1 MTLSSENE
9 SGNWQ
14 ALRLRLENRT
24 ARVAVMGLGYV
35 GLPLALALAEA
46 GYAVTGIDPD
56 AAKCAAV
63 NRGESYVGDVPTEA
77 LAAQV
82 RAGRLR
88 ADPTPAPLADADVV
102 IICVPTPLS
111 KSKDPDI
118 SYILRAADSLG
129 EAMHAGML
137 VVLESTTYPGTTEEI
152 LLPRVGHNGFV
163 VGQDVFVAFSPER
176 VDPGNKT
183 YTIRNTPKVVGGVTP
198 ACLDLALALYGA
210 IVERTVPVSS
220 PAAAEMVKI
229 IENTYRAVNI
239 GLVNEMA
246 QICHR
251 IGLDIW
257 EVIGAASTKPFGFA
271 PFYPGPGLGGHCI
284 PIDPLY
290 LTWKMRS
297 LSVQTRFIE
306 LADVINAEM
315 PRYVVQR
322 VQDAL
327 NDDARALRGSRVLVL
342 GVAYKPDVADLR
354 ESPALTVIES
364 LQNHGALVSFHD
376 PYIERLELPAGGALE
391 CVALTDDALE
401 AADCVL
407 IHTAHSAY
415 DWQHVAA
422 RARMIFDT
430 RNAIDAVTRHGR
442 ARIYRL

>member
-1 MTLSSENE
+1 MSHTIS
-9 SGNWQ
+9 Q
-14 ALRLRLENRT
+14 TDHQRALRQRIDART
-24 ARVAVMGLGYV
+24 ASVCVMGLGYV

-46 GYAVTGIDPD
+46 GFAVTGIDPD
-56 AAKCAAV
+56 THKCAAV
-63 NRGESYVGDVPTEA
+63 NEGASYIGDVSDA
-77 LAAQV
+77 SLSAQV
-82 RAGRLR
+82 DAGRLR
-88 ADPTPAPLADADVV
+88 ADPTTEPLSHADVV

-111 KSKDPDI
+111 KGKAPDI
-118 SYILRAADSLG
+118 SYIVRAADSLG
-129 EAMHAGML
+129 HAMHPGML
-137 VVLESTTYPGTTEEI
+137 VILESTTYPGTTEEV
-152 LLPRVGHNGFV
+152 LLPRVEQNGFA
-163 VGQDVFVAFSPER
+163 VGADIFVAFSPER

-198 ACLDLALALYGA
+198 ACLELALALYGA

-220 PAAAEMVKI
+220 PATAEMVKI
-229 IENTYRAVNI
+229 LENTYRAINI

-257 EVIGAASTKPFGFA
+257 EVIAAASTKPFGFA

-290 LTWKMRS
+290 LTWKMRA

-306 LADVINAEM
+306 LADVVNAEM

-327 NDDARALRGSRVLVL
+327 NDQAKPLRGSRILML

-354 ESPALTVIES
+354 ESPALTVIDLLLERGAQVRYNDPY
-364 LQNHGALVSFHD
+364 LARIELPGVGALTS
-376 PYIERLELPAGGALE
+376 AT
-391 CVALTDDALE
+391 LTDDELA

-415 DWQHVAA
+415 EWDRIVAQS
-422 RARMIFDT
+422 RMIFDT
-430 RNAIDAVTRHGR
+430 RNAIDPRGYDGPAQL
-442 ARIYRL
+442 YRL